1 MDKKMVPTSDIGG
14 GVHAGVVL
22 SLAGPARSL
31 AHRAV
36 ESVLFLGG
44 DSPSRNGAAG
54 YRRGGLGGGCNG
66 EIETYTGTFGSSA
79 H

>member
-1 MDKKMVPTSDIGG
+1 MDKKMVHTSDIGG

-44 DSPSRNGAAG
+44 DSPTRNGAAG
-54 YRRGGLGGGCNG
+54 YRRGGLGGSCDG
-66 EIETYTGTFGSSA
+66 EVESCAGTSSSRA